1 MQRGGWSAG
10 PGIGYGAG
18 TGGADGFRAE
28 ERSAVRGSGI
38 GDRGGSVPTD
48 AQKTATQRTTARR
61 APVPRAPEALPE
73 CVWREGDPPHTC
85 LYRDLTAFLQETH
98 DLDDLLSASTAFVH
112 RLVRARRVRIWLLR
126 RGGRRLLYREFDA
139 ALPEHYR
146 ELRHDPDESLL
157 WRVVESKEPW
167 SGFAGPEEFPATA
180 AASGGEPALFLPLV
194 RRDKALGVIE
204 CRGHAD
210 DRPFSSEELR
220 MLSGFSADFAV
231 AIENAQ
237 LYHDTR
243 RRAAERAVL
252 LRVTQAMARPLSLP
266 DTLEAILDAL
276 RRIVHYDAAAIY
288 LLSADTLNVEAHAS
302 RGYLVRLDRW
312 LRLSVGEGIVGWV
325 AKTGESVIVADTS
338 KDRRYVSAR
347 PETRSEMACPL
358 VAGGRVIGVFNLE
371 ADREDTYTDAQLE
384 ILHSFAAQS
393 AAAVERAR
401 LLDEALARRNFEREL
416 AIAREIQTSFLP
428 KQDPEIAGYDVA
440 GLNLPYA
447 EVGGDYYD
455 FIRVQEN
462 QYGIA
467 ISDVSG
473 KGVPAAILMAAY
485 RASLLAEIRNH
496 FTLRAIFSKVNTL
509 LHESTD
515 RGKFVTAFYGVL
527 DARNHVLTFVNA
539 GHNPPLVWRAAEQ
552 RVETLFE
559 AGLPLGVLPDSR
571 YEEQPIPVRPGD
583 VVLLYTDGVSEAVN
597 PDQEQFGAER
607 VELWLAEQ
615 RDASARQI
623 VDGLLDRVIRF
634 AGGPDR
640 LPDDLTVVCL
650 RRAPAA

>member
-1 MQRGGWSAG
+1 M
-10 PGIGYGAG
+10 
-18 TGGADGFRAE
+18 
-28 ERSAVRGSGI
+28 
-38 GDRGGSVPTD
+38 
-48 AQKTATQRTTARR
+48 
-61 APVPRAPEALPE
+61 
-73 CVWREGDPPHTC
+73 REGPVRTQEESAERREVESVLAVCPWHEGEPPEGC
-85 LYRDLTAFLQETH
+85 RYRDLTAFLQEIL
-98 DLDDLLSASTAFVH
+98 DLDDLLNACTAFVH

-126 RGGRRLLYREFDA
+126 RGGRRLLHREFDA
-139 ALPEHYR
+139 GLPEGYR

-157 WRVVESKEPW
+157 WRIVESKEPW
-167 SGFAGPEEFPATA
+167 SGMVAPEEFPATA
-180 AASGGEPALFLPLV
+180 APRGGEPALYVPLL

-210 DRPFSSEELR
+210 DRPYRPDEVRVLGG
-220 MLSGFSADFAV
+220 LSADFAV

-252 LRVTQAMARPLSLP
+252 LRVSQALSRSLSLS

-276 RRIVHYDAAAIY
+276 SRIVHYDAAAIY

-302 RGYLVRLDRW
+302 RGLPGGMDRW

-325 AKTGESVIVADTS
+325 AKTGESVIVPDTS
-338 KDRRYVSAR
+338 EDRRYVSAR

-358 VAGGRVIGVFNLE
+358 VTGGRVIGVFNLE

-384 ILHSFAAQS
+384 ILHSFAAQA

-401 LLDEALARRNFEREL
+401 LLDEVLARRNLEREL
-416 AIAREIQTSFLP
+416 AIAREIQSSFLP
-428 KQDPEIAGYDVA
+428 TQDPEIAGYEVA

-462 QYGIA
+462 QYGVA

-473 KGVPAAILMAAY
+473 KGVPAALLMAAY

-539 GHNPPLVWRAAEQ
+539 GHNPPLLWRAASG
-552 RVETLFE
+552 RLETLAE
-559 AGLPLGVLPDSR
+559 AGLPLGVLPDAR
-571 YEEQPIPVRPGD
+571 YDEQPVELRPGD
-583 VVLLYTDGVSEAVN
+583 VFFLYTDGVSEAVN

-607 VELWLAEQ
+607 IEQ
-615 RDASARQI
+615 VLTERHAATARQI
-623 VDGLLDRVIRF
+623 VDAIRQRVIHF

-640 LPDDLTVVCL
+640 LADDLTVVCL
-650 RRAPAA
+650 KRAPAA